1 MAEEAI
7 KALEI
12 APASVWRLA
21 QSGVVLFLL
30 QMALSI
36 VLGMVVMLPAMALI
50 FIPTIR
56 AVEAGMLPSPEGVM
70 AMMPAYFFGMLI
82 VNLRTHRV
90 RGVGDDARLND
101 AVPSELNHDG
111 ATARRT

>member
-56 AVEAGMLPSPEGVM
+56 AVEAGMLPSPDGVM
-70 AMMPAYFFGMLI
+70 AMMPAYFFGMLVVNVLATALALAFI
-82 VNLRTHRV
+82 V
-90 RGVGDDARLND
+90 GKKWGGARL
-101 AVPSELNHDG
+101 AFVYE
-111 ATARRT
+111 

>member
-12 APASVWRLA
+12 APASIWRLT

-30 QMALSI
+30 QMALSV
-36 VLGMVVMLPAMALI
+36 VLGMVVLLPTMALI

-56 AVEAGMLPSPEGVM
+56 AVEAGMLPSPESAF
-70 AMMPAYFFGMLI
+70 AMFPAYFLGMLVADVLATALALGFI
-82 VNLRTHRV
+82 V
-90 RGVGDDARLND
+90 GKKWGGARL
-101 AVPSELNHDG
+101 AFVYE
-111 ATARRT
+111 